1 MEKSSD
7 LKGIKRLLAMLCAL
21 FVVLLVGMIAL
32 QISVNSFNKK
42 ERTYSLA
49 EPTNQ
54 IEVTID

>member
-32 QISVNSFNKK
+32 QTSVNSFNKK
-42 ERTYSLA
+42 KEHIL
-49 EPTNQ
+49 
-54 IEVTID
+54 